1 MASWAAN
8 ATNQSST
15 GSKSSD
21 KNDDIFDRLNTLN
34 KCDAVPPKIVQECVF
49 HALEETIIERN
60 NDLAPGGVTRTIS
73 AEVTVQLGKKLDLEQ
88 GQSGKPFNTIVLTLM
103 DLHILL
109 TMFTRKEVARIAL
122 TCTLNYGNICRWKDI
137 MRFVGYELLN
147 FAEKINYLRLS
158 EKMDKQ
164 GKDESL
170 KGSLVNAYTATS
182 GGGYAQRVD
191 EGLRGKSA
199 KKLTPLIIC
208 VSTNHLKKFWE
219 SRFVKMLTLKNF
231 PTDKQGEDLLFG
243 IQTLQENAPDVY
255 TNDKFVRLL
264 IEVREENPLNTNA
277 AIQALIL
284 SKLFENGLECHI
296 DEKTDN
302 FDEKLYPLKMMFPT
316 IEILVY
322 TYLLATGRTLSQ
334 LKDGEN
340 EVKTTTRRGYGFG
353 FGYAAPFG
361 NNNNN
366 NNQKKKKYKNNVGNN
381 LRRAFI
387 FGLTQMSWNGLMVGL
402 TMRYKNSI
410 NG

>member
-1 MASWAAN
+1 
-8 ATNQSST
+8 
-15 GSKSSD
+15 
-21 KNDDIFDRLNTLN
+21 
-34 KCDAVPPKIVQECVF
+34 
-49 HALEETIIERN
+49 
-60 NDLAPGGVTRTIS
+60 
-73 AEVTVQLGKKLDLEQ
+73 
-88 GQSGKPFNTIVLTLM
+88 
-103 DLHILL
+103 
-109 TMFTRKEVARIAL
+109 
-122 TCTLNYGNICRWKDI
+122 

-182 GGGYAQRVD
+182 GGGYAQLVD

-199 KKLTPLIIC
+199 NQLTPDYTC
-208 VSTNHLKKFWE
+208 QYKPFEKFWE

-264 IEVREENPLNTNA
+264 IEIREENPLNTNA

-340 EVKTTTRRGYGFG
+340 EVKTTTRRGYGFVLVM
-353 FGYAAPFG
+353 PPLLVIIITTTT
-361 NNNNN
+361 
-366 NNQKKKKYKNNVGNN
+366 K
-381 LRRAFI
+381 RRKI
-387 FGLTQMSWNGLMVGL
+387 QE
-402 TMRYKNSI
+402 
-410 NG
+410 